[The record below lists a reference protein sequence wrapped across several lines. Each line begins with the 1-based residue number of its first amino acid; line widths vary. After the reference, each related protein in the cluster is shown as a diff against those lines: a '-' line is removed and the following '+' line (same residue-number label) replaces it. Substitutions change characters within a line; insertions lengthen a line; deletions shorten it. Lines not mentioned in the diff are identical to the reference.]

1 MTIATELDQLLQEA
15 QDKLPA
21 NPLSRKNLK
30 LADDFER
37 DMSKYF
43 KALSDGFPYKR
54 LDKLY
59 YKYAQESLPSDEW
72 WLRKIPVGTRLREA
86 FGAEAQEFIEPFL
99 RVITQS
105 YLSRFNGH
113 LSMIYMVGSAQ
124 MMEWAGVPYEG
135 PPMQQAINYA
145 SKRAGWLIKNM
156 NTETVNRLKT
166 VISNGIANKRGV
178 PGITSDLRHTFTDM
192 SSSRAKMIART
203 ETSDALSQA
212 FMDRAKDMK
221 IEAKEWVTSDPCR
234 ICAANEG
241 DGVIPI
247 DEAFSSGDMR
257 PPAHPNCRCSLAPA
271 RLK

>member
-1 MTIATELDQLLQEA
+1 MTLATELDQLLQEA

-43 KALSDGFPYKR
+43 KALSAGFPYKR
-54 LDKLY
+54 LSAIYNRNVK
-59 YKYAQESLPSDEW
+59 ES
-72 WLRKIPVGTRLREA
+72 VGSETDAIL
-86 FGAEAQEFIEPFL
+86 EPFL

-113 LSMIYMVGSAQ
+113 LSMVYIAGSVQ

-178 PGITSDLRHTFTDM
+178 PGVTSDLRHTFEDM
-192 SSSRAKMIART
+192 SKSRAQMIART
-203 ETSDALSQA
+203 ETNDALSQA
-212 FMDRAKDMK
+212 FLDRASEMN
-221 IEAKEWVTSDPCR
+221 IEGKEWVTSDPCP
-234 ICAANEG
+234 ICAGNEG

-247 DEAFSSGDMR
+247 DDSFSSGHDR
-257 PPAHPNCRCSLAPA
+257 PPAHPNCRCALAPA
-271 RLK
+271 KLKK